1 MPSERNRDA
10 AAERILAA
18 EPMEV
23 PEVGELR
30 AELER
35 VRSGTSQSQPDDD
48 RLQRLWAP
56 YRMAYIKGEPGTGR
70 DDDVGCPLCRI
81 PTMDDETGLIVS
93 RGEFVYAVLN
103 LHPYNPGHVMVVTY
117 RHVSE
122 LEDMTSG
129 ETAEMSTMTRDAV
142 VAVKAASRP
151 HGFNVGINLGGV
163 AGGSLSE
170 HVHQHVV
177 PRWSGDANFVTVLGQ
192 TKIMPQ
198 LLAET
203 RDLLREHWPR

>member
-1 MPSERNRDA
+1 MTNR
-10 AAERILAA
+10 ETCPK
-18 EPMEV
+18 E
-23 PEVGELR
+23 
-30 AELER
+30 
-35 VRSGTSQSQPDDD
+35 PDDD

-56 YRMAYIKGEPGTGR
+56 YRMAYIKREPGAGR
-70 DDDVGCPLCRI
+70 DDDAGCPLCRI
-81 PTMDDETGLIVS
+81 PVVDDETGLIVA
-93 RGEFVYAVLN
+93 RGEHVYAVLN
-103 LHPYNPGHVMVVTY
+103 LHPYNPGHLMVVTY
-117 RHVSE
+117 RHVGE
-122 LEDMTSG
+122 LEDMTSA

-151 HGFNVGINLGGV
+151 HVFNIGINLGGV

-198 LLAET
+198 LLADT
-203 RDLLREHWPR
+203 RELLREHWPR